1 MQFGLDQVIF
11 TPAATP
17 PHKVGKA
24 LAPGSARLAMLELAT
39 SEDPRWEVSDAE
51 IRRAGTSFTID
62 TLRALA
68 GVEGGDQ
75 APMLHM
81 ILGSDNLP
89 GLPEWW
95 DVEEVL
101 SFAQPIVAWR
111 DGTPDEHL
119 AALDGRLPGHLVERL
134 SEGFMRLPP
143 FPGSATELRRK
154 VAAGQVTAEELP
166 EGILEVIE
174 REGLYEAASP
184 GAKA

>member
-39 SEDPRWEVSDAE
+39 SEDSRWAVSDAE
-51 IRRAGTSFTID
+51 IRRAGTS
-62 TLRALA
+62 
-68 GVEGGDQ
+68 
-75 APMLHM
+75 
-81 ILGSDNLP
+81 
-89 GLPEWW
+89 
-95 DVEEVL
+95 
-101 SFAQPIVAWR
+101 
-111 DGTPDEHL
+111 
-119 AALDGRLPGHLVERL
+119 
-134 SEGFMRLPP
+134 FMRLPP

-174 REGLYEAASP
+174 REGLYGAASP